1 MNRSAATTRRKIAT
15 ALSCIVVILLVTSSH
30 TCRDDIQLRQSNP
43 RGVPLHLLPDERL
56 VEAYRSIGYVT
67 SLTCQQP
74 FDSLF
79 CSMLNGDETP
89 TLRYLGGE
97 VMRYQRL
104 CGEAFHT
111 SSAFDLYARVLQSA
125 DSRKTYYR
133 LAQRQRY
140 LYDRLYEKGKL
151 SHDIA
156 DSIEADIAD
165 FKRLGLDSWS
175 GYDYDIYAFYN
186 HSIDEDEK
194 AYESLQK
201 ALACDVANG
210 NIALASKVA
219 GEIGRHLLRTGDWL
233 RSEDAFLASLRYA
246 NEAGD
251 KDFIS
256 RALSWLA
263 RFRASQGYSAEAES
277 LLIRAL
283 ERGGGTVDP
292 STEVTELLALAELYI
307 DQREFSRAGAIV
319 DRAILRAQ
327 ADLSDPA
334 IAANRNHRYFLM
346 VYLATAM
353 SYQASIQNAKGEIDA
368 ASASMRSALRIGGE
382 TADAGLKAE
391 LLGRLGDIESTAGR
405 PADAV
410 RSYSDAL
417 SIVKRMHDRASE
429 AKYARAVGQAY
440 VDLGRFEEAD
450 AWFADA
456 LARNPGGRSW
466 MQQVDILHS
475 MARAKSGEGNYAA
488 AKTFCERGIA
498 ALDAGLAKTRFEA
511 PMETSRERLD
521 SMCDDLLVL
530 ESDHFYECDSLVY
543 IAELSRQLRTAAEN
557 VPHADLRQEV
567 HRCLERR
574 EWIPDRAL
582 VIQHL
587 VTPEKT
593 IVIAIDRYGET
604 YRSIPVPAERLRE
617 EIAAFIEACGTLRG
631 GGDAAGEARFAAA
644 EDRAR
649 SLYRLLLEPIQPLIE
664 GKDVLCFIP
673 DDALLALPFG
683 ALIPP
688 GAPTR
693 FLIEGK
699 RILFS
704 PALLVLESRSTAG
717 PAPLPGERYRSELL
731 IGQSEISP
739 FIGRLY
745 PSLDSLPQARG
756 EVAEIRRLI
765 PGATVL
771 LGRSATKDSVV
782 ALLGGADLIHIA
794 THTVQFPAY
803 GGQPALL
810 LSPPAQRSLAENVG
824 ASLLTATDIAAMN
837 FSGTKLAVVS
847 SCESAIGTEAERVQG
862 LGVGGAFYEAGARS
876 VIATVWPIEDAAA
889 EQFASVFYEELLRR
903 PTVPADALRHAINR
917 IIGEDRSRGSALR
930 RIDAWG
936 PFILLG
942 SF

>member
-1 MNRSAATTRRKIAT
+1 MNRSAATIRRIIASSF
-15 ALSCIVVILLVTSSH
+15 SCIVAVLLVTSSH
-30 TCRDDIQLRQSNP
+30 TCRDDFQLRQSNP
-43 RGVPLHLLPDERL
+43 RGVPLHLLPDEQL
-56 VEAYRSIGYVT
+56 VDAYRSIGYVT

-74 FDSLF
+74 LDSLF

-89 TLRYLGGE
+89 TMRYIGGE

-111 SSAFDLYARVLQSA
+111 SSAVDLYDVVLRSPA
-125 DSRKTYYR
+125 SRMIYYR
-133 LAQRQRY
+133 VTQRQRY
-140 LYDRLYEKGKL
+140 LYDKLYEKGTL
-151 SHDIA
+151 SHDVA

-165 FKRLGLDSWS
+165 FKRLGLESWS
-175 GYDYDIYAFYN
+175 GYDYDVCAFYN
-186 HSIDEDEK
+186 HAINEDEK
-194 AYESLQK
+194 AYECMQK
-201 ALACDVANG
+201 AFACDLANG
-210 NIALASKVA
+210 NIILASKMA
-219 GEIGRHLLRTGDWL
+219 GEIGRQLLRTGDWL

-263 RFRASQGYSAEAES
+263 RFRASQGYAAEAES
-277 LLIRAL
+277 LLVRAL

-292 STEVTELLALAELYI
+292 STEVTQLLALAELYI

-319 DRAILRAQ
+319 QRAMLRIQ
-327 ADLSDPA
+327 RDLSDPA

-368 ASASMRSALRIGGE
+368 ASVSMRSALRIGGE
-382 TADAGLKAE
+382 TEDAGLKAE
-391 LLGRLGDIESTAGR
+391 LLCRLGDIESAAGR
-405 PADAV
+405 PAEAI
-410 RSYSDAL
+410 RSYSGAL
-417 SIVKRMHDRASE
+417 SIAKRKHDRASE

-440 VDLGRFEEAD
+440 LDRGRFEEAD

-456 LARNPGGRSW
+456 LKRDPGDRSW

-475 MARAKSGEGNYAA
+475 MARAQSGEGNDEA
-488 AKTFCERGIA
+488 AKMFCERA
-498 ALDAGLAKTRFEA
+498 VTALQTGLAEKRFEA
-511 PMETSRERLD
+511 SMETCREKLD
-521 SMCDDLLVL
+521 SICDDLLVL
-530 ESDHFYECDSLVY
+530 ESDHFNECDSLIYV
-543 IAELSRQLRTAAEN
+543 AELSRQLRPAAWN
-557 VPHADLRQEV
+557 RPRGDLRQEV
-567 HRCLERR
+567 RRCLERR

-593 IVIAIDRYGET
+593 IVIAIDRSGAT
-604 YRSIPVPAERLRE
+604 YRSIAIPRERLRE
-617 EIAAFIEACGTLRG
+617 EIAAFIEACGALRG
-631 GGDAAGEARFAAA
+631 GDDAPGEARFAAA

-649 SLYRLLLEPIQPLIE
+649 SLYRLLLEPIQSLIE

-688 GAPTR
+688 GVPTR

-717 PAPLPGERYRSELL
+717 PAPLPGERYRSQLL
-731 IGQSEISP
+731 VGQSEISP

-745 PSLDSLPQARG
+745 PSLASLPHSQG
-756 EVAEIRRLI
+756 ELADIRRLVPNAI
-765 PGATVL
+765 VL
-771 LGRSATKDSVV
+771 MGPSACKDSVI
-782 ALLGGADLIHIA
+782 ARLGGADLIHIA
-794 THTVQFPAY
+794 THTVEFPAY
-803 GGQPALL
+803 GGHPALL
-810 LSPPAQRSLAENVG
+810 LAPPSEGSQAENVG
-824 ASLLTATDIAAMN
+824 ASLLTEPEIAAMN

-847 SCESAIGTEAERVQG
+847 SCESAIGTEAERVEG
-862 LGVGGAFYEAGARS
+862 FGVGGAFFEAGARS

-889 EQFASVFYEELLRR
+889 RQFASAFYEELLGR
-903 PTVPADALRHAINR
+903 PTVPADALWHAINR
-917 IIGEDRSRGSALR
+917 IIEEDRSGGRALR
-930 RIDAWG
+930 RIDEWG